1 MTVSILRVCPTCG
14 YPMPGRHAS
23 GCHTM
28 PPTKPAADPFEDEI
42 ALMLVRIE
50 HNYRNGGTN
59 WGSRFE
65 GERLEVVQA
74 RAVIRAVRR
83 HIEAAP

>member
-1 MTVSILRVCPTCG
+1 MTT
-14 YPMPGRHAS
+14 HK
-23 GCHTM
+23 M
-28 PPTKPAADPFEDEI
+28 PPTKPAADPLEDEI
-42 ALMLVRIE
+42 AWMLVKIE
-50 HNYRNGGTN
+50 ENYLSEGTN

-83 HIEAAP
+83 HDRGQS